1 MFICECF
8 IFEGSRRIL
17 LQVLCQSPDSCH
29 SNESFQSS
37 GWGDCQGVYSESGQ
51 MGSLQIL
58 TLGPQLQTATM
69 SPFNEKWEGTY
80 YQMHVSSQVFLLR
93 RVEERSWDRSWAY
106 FRATFRATSE
116 QVLVRLSPAPFLK
129 LFLGREVNSY
139 SLDSS
144 RLIHWYGFFFLL
156 SLPLVDQTSE
166 C

>member
-116 QVLVRLSPAPFLK
+116 QLPSKSWCVSPQP
-129 LFLGREVNSY
+129 LFLNFSSAVKLIPTRST
-139 SLDSS
+139 SLAWSTDMDFSF
-144 RLIHWYGFFFLL
+144 Y
-156 SLPLVDQTSE
+156 
-166 C
+166 